1 MFLTALK
8 KGGGIQLVNRLFFC
22 TAFFANEKRRYLYFK
37 ICVWYLQSRQ
47 LNCGALYEN

>member
-22 TAFFANEKRRYLYFK
+22 TAFLLTKKEGIYTLKY
-37 ICVWYLQSRQ
+37 V
-47 LNCGALYEN
+47 CGTYRVGS